1 MFNDTSTNT
10 PTTWHWIMTPG
21 GWDSHLQNF
30 THAFDTVGLYTAEL
44 TAGNAY
50 GDDVETKVDYIDV
63 TDCSPIPTPTPTP
76 AVISFATR
84 CYIQVNALNATPVDN
99 ITWDFGD
106 GSVYDYTQ
114 TATHWF
120 DWGHSYLINLTITNG
135 TDVGNSKMYYDGCS
149 GNSGVYTMNP
159 IL

>member
-1 MFNDTSTNT
+1 VNLTVSN
-10 PTTWHWIMTPG
+10 
-21 GWDSHLQNF
+21 
-30 THAFDTVGLYTAEL
+30 AFGSDIES
-44 TAGNAY
+44 
-50 GDDVETKVDYIDV
+50 KVDYIDV

-135 TDVGNSKMYYDGCS
+135 TDVGNSRMYYDGCS